1 MPQRAIASPRRPKLI
16 LRPGIWRLILLGI
29 IFITIIGYISPV
41 RDYIGKNRQIS
52 REQAVRD
59 ELRQQRDR
67 LLAEKDLLSSTAYV
81 EKIARRD
88 LGMVRPGEQPYAVRD
103 LNQDQAPPEPVAAN
117 GEQKSLVDRF
127 MDTIVSLLP

>member
-1 MPQRAIASPRRPKLI
+1 MPQRSIAAPRRPKLI

-41 RDYIGKNRQIS
+41 RDYIAKNRQIS
-52 REQAVRD
+52 REQVVRD